1 MTPSDGDDERA
12 PETGADA
19 AAGADPAPETP
30 DDAAAREAAAWQA
43 IVDNYGD
50 HPAFEHP
57 AAPEEPPTA
66 ETPRP
71 GARRL
76 DLDDAPGAV
85 VDRSGDHTQDRAQ
98 DRAQDPVVDDPEDH
112 YVPPPPPR
120 VPLASPP
127 RLLAW
132 IGLFGVPL
140 LTLVAIVAGASI
152 PQWLSVLF
160 MAWFVGGFAF
170 LVASMRSG
178 PRDGHDDGAVL

>member
-1 MTPSDGDDERA
+1 MGGKRCGLAGRA
-12 PETGADA
+12 VCR
-19 AAGADPAPETP
+19 AG
-30 DDAAAREAAAWQA
+30 
-43 IVDNYGD
+43 
-50 HPAFEHP
+50 
-57 AAPEEPPTA
+57 
-66 ETPRP
+66 P

-85 VDRSGDHTQDRAQ
+85 VDRSGDHTQDRAQDHTQ

-160 MAWFVGGFAF
+160 MAWFVGGFAY
-170 LVASMRSG
+170 LVLEMPKS
-178 PRDGHDDGAVL
+178 PRDPWDDGSRI